1 MNGGKPLTL
10 SHLTSI
16 YAQATHRFYSEVQTI
31 SFGSDCYL
39 GMCYFNTQKTTIDD
53 IHSPPPSCK
62 RASSSV
68 RMSYM
73 SANSV
78 LIPSDYRRFCRS
90 LKLCVCVPT
99 GYRRQQVA
107 HHAHR
112 VNKRN
117 NFTPYIGSTQTHA
130 HIHVYY
136 RTPSAIHTHI
146 LDTAHLC
153 SVVKHHR
160 NPPPL

>member
-68 RMSYM
+68 GKFR
-73 SANSV
+73 ANSV
-78 LIPSDYRRFCRS
+78 GLSS
-90 LKLCVCVPT
+90 LLPFPQTVCVCT
-99 GYRRQQVA
+99 DGLSKATSGTSCTQSQQA
-107 HHAHR
+107 KQLHPIYR
-112 VNKRN
+112 VNTNTRTYTRVLPN
-117 NFTPYIGSTQTHA
+117 TLCNTHA
-130 HIHVYY
+130 Y
-136 RTPSAIHTHI
+136 P
-146 LDTAHLC
+146 
-153 SVVKHHR
+153 
-160 NPPPL
+160 